1 MENASELKS
10 CPFCGSEK
18 IRLVIRR
25 HEKILNLATDYF
37 YQCWGCGCALN
48 TNTTKEAA
56 KKRWNTRTPSP
67 ESKHKCQ
74 VCSKEAFTDQKSNG
88 WRCQDHV
95 LFGQSP
101 ESSDWIPFLE
111 EFIELNP
118 ANYNDDDVRQLLG
131 WSLRAYD
138 LIKLGTQ
145 QSKLVPLD
153 VIVVLNALDKDWQK
167 NHHPYSLKRHESYD
181 LVKYIISFIC
191 SNFGSPAVPSVEE
204 IEHYLELH
212 TPIMSHERQMV
223 ANAIHRLLTNG
234 KEEK

>member
-1 MENASELKS
+1 MENASEIEELANLLIGHIYDDKYQQ
-10 CPFCGSEK
+10 GR
-18 IRLVIRR
+18 RLRQAAQA
-25 HEKILNLATDYF
+25 ILNAGYRK
-37 YQCWGCGCALN
+37 Q
-48 TNTTKEAA
+48 
-56 KKRWNTRTPSP
+56 SP

-191 SNFGSPAVPSVEE
+191 SNFGSPTVPSLEE
-204 IEHYLELH
+204 IENIVHKYMTTPRTVEKTIKDFYTNSSKELA
-212 TPIMSHERQMV
+212 T
-223 ANAIHRLLTNG
+223 AIHRLLTNG
-234 KEEK
+234 KEGK